1 MRAWYPEL
9 SHPKDQIRSLT
20 AAAPSTTGRR
30 ARFGMRDEQAA
41 AVAATARYFRQHEDE
56 KGRLRFLWNA
66 KMRFGKTYAA
76 YKLAEEMGWTR
87 ILVLTYKPAVQD
99 AWESDLKN
107 HEDFSDWG
115 FIGNRD
121 LFRGDTVPEKTVW
134 MSSYQALFSRNAD
147 GDAPARLDLLF
158 STDWDAIFIDEY
170 HYGAHRDQARDLTE
184 EETPDPDGFET
195 DLARIRSGHQ
205 LYLSGTPFRALA
217 SGEFTEDQIFHWTYT
232 DEQRAKAAWDPARG
246 PNPYAPLPQMIMMTY
261 KLPDRI
267 IAETEEGELDL
278 DLFFAADVAPD
289 ADGAPVATFRNEAQV
304 SLWLDFISGTGL
316 AREELSEEERNRSPM
331 PFKDKRLQAYLEH
344 TFWYLPSVA
353 ACQAMAGLLRGHSA
367 FRSYHPV
374 VAAGPEA
381 GIGIDALG
389 PVRAAIEAHPRT
401 ITLSCGKLTTGVTVP
416 EWSAVFMLRGMRS
429 PESYFQTAFRA
440 QSPRVLTDL
449 ADPGAPIL
457 LKDKCYLFDFDP
469 RRALGHAAQYCHDLD
484 RALAAGTGARPDIE
498 ARMAEFLDHLPVLCH
513 INGVMDELDAGT
525 AIDIVTSGTGTAML
539 ARRFMSA
546 RMVRVNQLS
555 MERMLADGELVN
567 RLERIESFRNL
578 SRDLTRITGEL
589 ARVEREKREAEERG
603 EKPKT
608 APKVDKETAK
618 AMKDLQENLQKFIG
632 RLPVFMYINDE
643 REKTVLEVIDTT
655 DDALF
660 YKATGITK
668 SDFRK
673 LLELGVFDD
682 SYLNDAIR
690 AFKQVEDNALVYLG
704 DREIRG
710 AYVAAW
716 NTHVDRV
723 T

>member
-9 SHPKDQIRSLT
+9 THSKEVIRSLT
-20 AAAPSTTGRR
+20 ESAPRSSDRR
-30 ARFGMRDEQAA
+30 VRFGMRDEQEA
-41 AVAATARYFRQHEDE
+41 AVAATARYFRQHAAER
-56 KGRLRFLWNA
+56 GRLRFLWNA
-66 KMRFGKTYAA
+66 KMRFGKTFAA
-76 YKLAEEMGWTR
+76 YKLAQEMGWTR

-99 AWESDLKN
+99 AWESDLRN
-107 HEDFSDWG
+107 HEDFAGWS
-115 FIGNRD
+115 FVGNRD
-121 LFRGDTVPEKTVW
+121 RFRGDTVPEQTVW
-134 MSSYQALFSRNAD
+134 MSSYQALFSRNAE
-147 GDAPARLDLLF
+147 GEAPARLDLLF
-158 STDWDAIFIDEY
+158 STEWDAVFIDEY

-184 EETPDPDGFET
+184 EAAPDPDGFEG
-195 DLARIRSGHQ
+195 DLARIRSGHRI
-205 LYLSGTPFRALA
+205 YLSGTPFRALA
-217 SGEFTEDQIFHWTYT
+217 SGEFTEDEIFNWTYT
-232 DEQRAKAAWDPARG
+232 DEQRAKAAWDPSRG
-246 PNPYAPLPQMIMMTY
+246 PNPYAPLPQMIMMSY

-267 IAETEEGELDL
+267 VQETEEGELDL
-278 DLFFAADVAPD
+278 DAFFAAEVEEGPD
-289 ADGAPVATFRNEAQV
+289 GPRARFRNEEQV
-304 SLWLDFISGTGL
+304 ALWLDFICGTGL
-316 AREELSEEERNRSPM
+316 ARSELAEEERNRSPM
-331 PFKDKRLQAYLEH
+331 PFKDGKLKPYLEH

-353 ACQAMAGLLRGHSA
+353 ACHAMAGLLKG
-367 FRSYHPV
+367 HPV
-374 VAAGPEA
+374 FRAYQPVIAAGPEA

-389 PVRAAIEAHPRT
+389 PVRAAIETHPLT

-440 QSPRVLTDL
+440 QSPRVLTHPT
-449 ADPGAPIL
+449 DPGSSLI
-457 LKDKCYLFDFDP
+457 LKDKCYVFDFDP

-484 RALAAGTGARPDIE
+484 RAVAERTGARPDIE
-498 ARMAEFLDHLPVLCH
+498 ARMREFLEHLPVLCH
-513 INGVMDELDAGT
+513 INGVMDEVDAAT

-555 MERMLADGELVN
+555 MERMLADGDLVN

-578 SRDLTRITGEL
+578 GRDLTRITGEL
-589 ARVEREKREAEERG
+589 ARVEREKREAEKKG

-608 APKVDKETAK
+608 PPKVDKETAK
-618 AMKDLQENLQKFIG
+618 AMKELQENLQKFIG

-643 REKTVLEVIDTT
+643 RERTVLEVIETT

-668 SDFRK
+668 GDFRK

-716 NTHVDRV
+716 NTHVERV
-723 T
+723 S

>member
-9 SHPKDQIRSLT
+9 NHPKDLIRSLT
-20 AAAPSTTGRR
+20 SAAPSTTGRR
-30 ARFGMRDEQAA
+30 LRFTMRDEQAA
-41 AVAATARYFRQHEDE
+41 AVTATARYFRQHAAE

-66 KMRFGKTYAA
+66 KMRFGKTFAA
-76 YKLAEEMGWTR
+76 YKLAQEMGWAR

-107 HEDFSDWG
+107 HKDFTGWS

-121 LFRGDTVPEKTVW
+121 LFRGETVPENTVW
-134 MSSYQALFSRNAD
+134 MSSYQAVFSRNAE
-147 GDAPARLDLLF
+147 GEAPARLDLLF
-158 STDWDAIFIDEY
+158 ETDWDAIFIDEY

-184 EETPDPDGFET
+184 ETAPDPDGFEA
-195 DLARIRSGHQ
+195 DVARIRSDHRI
-205 LYLSGTPFRALA
+205 YLSGTPFRALA
-217 SGEFTEDQIFHWTYT
+217 SGEFTEAEIFNWSYT
-232 DEQRAKAAWDPARG
+232 DEQRAKAAWDKVRG
-246 PNPYAPLPQMIMMTY
+246 PNPYAGLPQMIMMSY

-267 IAETEEGELDL
+267 VQETEEGELDL
-278 DLFFAADVAPD
+278 DAFFAAEMTQGRNGPEAR
-289 ADGAPVATFRNEAQV
+289 FRNEEQV
-304 SLWLDFISGTGL
+304 AFWLDFISGTGL
-316 AREELSEEERNRSPM
+316 ARDELAEEERNRSPM
-331 PFKDKRLQAYLEH
+331 PFKDGKLKPYLDH

-353 ACQAMAGLLRGHSA
+353 ACRAMAGLLRGHPV
-367 FRSYHPV
+367 FRAYNPV
-374 VAAGPEA
+374 IAAGPEA
-381 GIGIDALG
+381 GIGIDALP
-389 PVRAAIEAHPRT
+389 PVRAAIETHEWS

-440 QSPRVLTDL
+440 QSPRVLSHPT
-449 ADPGAPIL
+449 DPGASL
-457 LKDKCYLFDFDP
+457 VLKDKCYVFDFDP
-469 RRALGHAAQYCHDLD
+469 RRALGHAAQYCHELD
-484 RALAAGTGARPDIE
+484 RAIAATSGSRPDIE
-498 ARMAEFLDHLPVLCH
+498 ARMAEFLEHLPVLCH

-555 MERMLADGELVN
+555 MDRMLADGDLVN

-578 SRDLTRITGEL
+578 SRDLARITGEL

-603 EKPKT
+603 EKKA

-618 AMKDLQENLQKFIG
+618 AMKALQENLQKFIG

-643 REKTVLEVIDTT
+643 REKTVLEVIETT

-660 YKATGITK
+660 YKTTGITK
-668 SDFRK
+668 GDFRK

-716 NTHVDRV
+716 NTHVERV
-723 T
+723 S

>member
-1 MRAWYPEL
+1 MRPWYPEL
-9 SHPKDQIRSLT
+9 THSKEEIRTLT
-20 AAAPSTTGRR
+20 EAAGNPGQPV
-30 ARFGMRDEQAA
+30 RFGMRDEQAA

-56 KGRLRFLWNA
+56 QGKLRFLWNA
-66 KMRFGKTYAA
+66 KMRFGKTFAA
-76 YKLAEEMGWTR
+76 YKLAQEMGWTR
-87 ILVLTYKPAVQD
+87 VLVLTYKPAVQD

-107 HEDFSDWG
+107 HEDFAGWG

-121 LFRGDTVPEKTVW
+121 LFRGDTVPEQTIW
-134 MSSYQALFSRNAD
+134 MSSYQAVFSRNAD
-147 GDAPARLDLLF
+147 GEAPARLDLLF
-158 STDWDAIFIDEY
+158 STDWDAILIDEY

-184 EETPDPDGFET
+184 EEAPDPDGFEG
-195 DLARIRSGHQ
+195 DLARIGSGHQ

-246 PNPYAPLPQMIMMTY
+246 PNPYAPLPQMVMMTY

-267 IAETEEGELDL
+267 EETEAGELDL
-278 DLFFAADVAPD
+278 DLFFAADIEPD
-289 ADGAPVATFRNEAQV
+289 DDGAPQAVFRNEEQV
-304 SLWLDFISGTGL
+304 SLWLDFISGVGL
-316 AREELSEEERNRSPM
+316 GREELAEEERNKSPM
-331 PFKDKRLQAYLEH
+331 PFKDGKLRPYLEH

-353 ACQAMAGLLRGHSA
+353 ACHAMAQLIKGHSV
-367 FRSYHPV
+367 FRGFHPV

-381 GIGIDALG
+381 GIGIDALP
-389 PVRAAIEAHPRT
+389 PVRGAIAAHPRT

-440 QSPRVLTDL
+440 QSPRVLTHQT
-449 ADPGAPIL
+449 DPDASLI
-457 LKDKCYLFDFDP
+457 LKDKCYVFDFDP

-484 RALAAGTGARPDIE
+484 RVMAERSGIRPDIE
-498 ARMAEFLDHLPVLCH
+498 VRMAEFLEHLPVLCH

-546 RMVRVNQLS
+546 RMVRINRLS
-555 MERMLADGELVN
+555 MDRMLEDGDLVN

-589 ARVEREKREAEERG
+589 ARVEREKREAEEKG

-643 REKTVLEVIDTT
+643 REKTVLEVIETT

-668 SDFRK
+668 GDFRK

-682 SYLNDAIR
+682 AYLNDAIR
-690 AFKQVEDNALVYLG
+690 AFKSVEDNALVYLG

-716 NTHVDRV
+716 NTHVERV